1 MAPLCDKSAPMSMKL
16 CVFCVLAVQQLF
28 TASTTGSGNM
38 SESDA
43 RLLTALDRLAELLR
57 RIDHPRALEV
67 SNQIARVQSTPEQV
81 LRQLDGNDWWAG
93 AGSLAAETM
102 ADNPGIAEEIWRR
115 EIREFRELMIE
126 IGEILL
132 ARGAANPGIS
142 SWLLAF
148 NNWNASEV

>member
-1 MAPLCDKSAPMSMKL
+1 
-16 CVFCVLAVQQLF
+16 
-28 TASTTGSGNM
+28 M

-93 AGSLAAETM
+93 AGSLAAETL
-102 ADNPGIAEEIWRR
+102 ADNPGLAEEIWRR

-148 NNWNASEV
+148 NHWNASEV

>member
-1 MAPLCDKSAPMSMKL
+1 MTCGG
-16 CVFCVLAVQQLF
+16 
-28 TASTTGSGNM
+28 TM

-43 RLLTALDRLAELLR
+43 GLLSALQRLAELLER
-57 RIDHPRALEV
+57 LGHPRASEIEEQMVLF
-67 SNQIARVQSTPEQV
+67 QQSPQQV
-81 LRQLDGNDWWAG
+81 LRRLDGNDWWAG

-102 ADNPGIAEEIWRR
+102 ADNPGLPDEVWRR
-115 EIREFRELMIE
+115 EVREFRELLID
-126 IGEILL
+126 IGERLL